1 MRYTALLS
9 ALIVIICLPGCKKS
23 TVKLSPLASLNIIN
37 ASVNLGTVKVNFTD
51 LKGLYSSITTTVAYG
66 ANTPYGVN
74 AGVSVPVTIVPTSDT
89 TKTAFTGS
97 FTFDNGGIYSLYLAG
112 QSTAVDTVFAKEN
125 IPSFTDSLYGVRFI
139 NLSYNSVP
147 IKVTL
152 STTPTVTEFSSLAYK
167 QYSAFKTYSG
177 KLTTA
182 TDTFVV
188 RNANTDSILA
198 KYPIV
203 KPRFFSCTLAWKGS
217 WGTTTGT
224 NALGIMRVNN
234 Y

>member
-1 MRYTALLS
+1 MAWGQQGSSLAL
-9 ALIVIICLPGCKKS
+9 V
-23 TVKLSPLASLNIIN
+23 TLSPLASLNIVH
-37 ASVNLGTVKVNFTD
+37 ASVNLGAVKVNFTD

-74 AGVSVPVTIVPTSDT
+74 AEVSVPVTIVPVSDT
-89 TKTAFTGS
+89 TKPVLAS
-97 FTFDNGGIYSLYLAG
+97 QFTFVNGGIYSLYLAG
-112 QSTAVDTVFAKEN
+112 QSTAVDTVFVKDN
-125 IPSFTDSLYGVRFI
+125 IPSYTDSLYGVRFI

-152 STTPTVTEFSSLAYK
+152 STAPTTVLFSTLAYK
-167 QYSAFKTYSG
+167 QSSDFKSFPG
-177 KLTTA
+177 KVTVA
-182 TDTFVV
+182 TDTFQV

-203 KPRFFSCTLAWKGS
+203 KPRFFNCTLVWKGS